1 MKNYIKSLAGCLM
14 LGMAVTAC
22 SDAQDELTDVAY
34 DRLFSPVELGVQI
47 RNQVN
52 ATVTWNKVNKAT
64 GYVVE
69 LYTGKVL
76 GDTPVRTETVTEN
89 TVTFTELTGET
100 DYFVRVKAIGEGIPE
115 SEWVEDTFKTDT
127 ENIFEEIRT
136 EDLKATSVILRW
148 PAGKEATTIT
158 VTPGDIVYHIT
169 PEDIAAGCAEITGL
183 TGETQYTAVMRN
195 GDATRGTI
203 TFTTPIDLGDAVILY
218 AGGTE
223 EETKAFFDGLEE
235 NASVCLLPADDG
247 NNVFPAMDIP
257 LTKSCSIMG
266 LDAQPVVCGF
276 AFSVEGATDVTIKN
290 LTFNNTDAVDPV
302 SFIDVVELGEGG
314 NITIENC
321 VLEASAYKNLLTE
334 ANDAGEVSAGKLTV
348 NNCVMTGLSGRAIDY
363 QNKKVNFKEVSI
375 TNSTFHDMC
384 SGQDFIRFDYCAGRV
399 GAVYTISA
407 CTFYNVN
414 ANSKGIVYIRSSSKD
429 DKEFTCNVS
438 KNLFVFGTDAADV
451 FFSEDAKTDNVLF
464 DSNYYFNASSL
475 IDSGI
480 TGGKVY
486 DESGNVLPEDPFKDA
501 ASADFTL
508 VNDDL
513 IYGEIGDP
521 RWRK

>member
-1 MKNYIKSLAGCLM
+1 MKNYIKCLAGCLM

-22 SDAQDELTDVAY
+22 SDAPDELTDVAY

-76 GDTPVRTETVTEN
+76 GDTPFRTETVAEN
-89 TVTFTELTGET
+89 TIVFTELAGET
-100 DYFVRVKAIGEGIPE
+100 DYFVRVKATGEGIPE
-115 SEWVEDTFKTDT
+115 SKWVESTFKTDA
-127 ENIFEEIRT
+127 ENIFEAIRT

-158 VTPGDIVYHIT
+158 VTPGDIVYNIT
-169 PEDIAAGCAEITGL
+169 AEDIAAGCAEITGL
-183 TGETQYTAVMRN
+183 TGETQYTAVMKN
-195 GDATRGTI
+195 GESTRGTV

-223 EETKAFFDGLEE
+223 EEMNAFFAGLEE
-235 NASVCLLPADDG
+235 NASVCLLPDAEG
-247 NNVFPAMDIP
+247 NNVFPAMDIT

-266 LDAQPVVCGF
+266 LAAQPVVCGF
-276 AFSVEGATDVTIKN
+276 AFSVEGAANVTIKD
-290 LTFNNTDAVDPV
+290 LTFNNTGAIEST
-302 SFIDVVELGEGG
+302 SFIDVVSLAEGG

-321 VLEASAYKNLLTE
+321 VLQASEYKNLLTE
-334 ANDAGEVSAGKLTV
+334 ANASEVAAGKLTI
-348 NNCVMTGLSGRAIDY
+348 NNCIMTGMSGRGIDY
-363 QNKKVNFKEVSI
+363 QKKFVNFKEVSI
-375 TNSTFHDMC
+375 TNSTFYDMC
-384 SGQDFIRFDYCAGRV
+384 GGQDFMRFDYTAGRT

-414 ANSKGIVYIRSSSKD
+414 ASSKGIAYIRSNASG
-429 DKEFTCNVS
+429 DKAFTCNFS
-438 KNLFVFGTDAADV
+438 KNLFVFETDAADV
-451 FFSEDAKTDNVLF
+451 FFSEDSKTDNVLF
-464 DSNYYFNASSL
+464 SNNYYFNASSL
-475 IDSGI
+475 IDSSI

-486 DESGNVLPEDPFKDA
+486 DEAGTVLNASPFKDA
-501 ASADFTL
+501 ASGDFTL

-513 IYGEIGDP
+513 IYNGIGDP
-521 RWRK
+521 RWRQ